1 MMIHQLWRRH
11 QVHLSITY
19 HLADFDFLNCP
30 QPRKFQGLFI
40 CWETFL
46 VLKLNTYHLEC
57 GLKFENQTAVGPKID
72 HCITLAK
79 ISSGL

>member
-30 QPRKFQGLFI
+30 QLRKFQGLLI
-40 CWETFL
+40 HLLGNISSPKT
-46 VLKLNTYHLEC
+46 KYHLEC